1 MGRCRIR
8 CEMDNGINHI
18 NRPFDEL
25 RDLGLMKSEGSLSL
39 SKGPY
44 PMNNKTRIV
53 IAGPT
58 ASGKTAFS
66 IELAKALNTVILS
79 ADSRQFYKE
88 MSIGTAAPT
97 EEELSQVKHYFVHH
111 ISIEDKYDV
120 ADYERDVL
128 QLLDEL
134 FKTHDTVI
142 MTGGSGL
149 FIDAV
154 CNGIDAMPDVEPEIR
169 EKVQKLFDEG
179 GLKALQNEVQRVDP
193 EYYAIV
199 DQQNPRRLQRA
210 LEVCY
215 QTGQPFSSFR
225 SGNAVQRDFEIKK
238 YALLWDRQQLIER
251 IDKRV
256 DMMMEQGLLEEAKAL
271 YPKRHLNALNTVG
284 YKELFS
290 YFDGQCTLEEA
301 VEQIKIHTR
310 QSAKRQMTWLR
321 RDKSYTWIT
330 PDELCCDSPCRRHD
344 LLFTPHGT
352 VWGSQ
357 T

>member
-1 MGRCRIR
+1 
-8 CEMDNGINHI
+8 
-18 NRPFDEL
+18 
-25 RDLGLMKSEGSLSL
+25 MKTL
-39 SKGPY
+39 
-44 PMNNKTRIV
+44 IV

-97 EEELSQVKHYFVHH
+97 QEELSQVQHYFVHH

-120 ADYERDVL
+120 ADYERDSIA
-128 QLLDEL
+128 LLDEL
-134 FKTHDTVI
+134 FKTHDAVV

-154 CNGIDAMPDVEPEIR
+154 CNGIDAMPDVKPETR

-179 GLKALQNEVQRVDP
+179 SIKALQDEVQRLDP
-193 EYYAIV
+193 EYFSIV

-225 SGNAVQRDFEIKK
+225 CGNAVQRDFDIKK
-238 YALLWDRQQLIER
+238 YALLWDRQALIKR

-256 DMMMEQGLLEEAKAL
+256 DIMMEQGLFEEAKAL

-284 YKELFS
+284 YKELFAH
-290 YFDGQCTLEEA
+290 FDGDCTLKEA

-310 QSAKRQMTWLR
+310 QYAKRQMTWLR
-321 RDKSYTWIT
+321 KDTSYQWIM
-330 PDELCCDSPCRRHD
+330 PSD
-344 LLFTPHGT
+344 LEEVIG
-352 VWGSQ
+352 Q
-357 T
+357 TKPFKKA

>member
-1 MGRCRIR
+1 MDRYRIK

-44 PMNNKTRIV
+44 PINNKTLIV

-58 ASGKTAFS
+58 ASGKTAFA
-66 IELAKALNTVILS
+66 IEMAKALGTVILS

-97 EEELSQVKHYFVHH
+97 EDELRQAQHYFVHH

-120 ADYERDVL
+120 ADYERDAI
-128 QLLDEL
+128 QLLEAL
-134 FKTHDTVI
+134 FKTHDQVI
-142 MTGGSGL
+142 LTGGSGL

-154 CNGIDAMPDVEPEIR
+154 CNGIDAMPDVEPDIR
-169 EKVQKLFDEG
+169 QKVQKLLDEG
-179 GLKALQNEVQRVDP
+179 GLRALQDEVQRLDP
-193 EYYAIV
+193 EYYALV

-215 QTGQPFSSFR
+215 QTGKPFSSFR
-225 SGNAVQRDFEIKK
+225 SGNTVKRDFEIKK

-251 IDKRV
+251 IDRRV
-256 DMMMEQGLLEEAKAL
+256 DMMMEQGLLEEAKSL
-271 YPKRHLNALNTVG
+271 YQKRHLNALNTVG
-284 YKELFS
+284 YKELFA
-290 YFDGQCTLEEA
+290 YFDGQCTLKEA

-310 QSAKRQMTWLR
+310 QYAKRQMTWLR
-321 RDKSYTWIT
+321 KDNSYGWIM
-330 PDELCCDSPCRRHD
+330 PEDFDN
-344 LLFTPHGT
+344 T
-352 VWGSQ
+352 VSALRQ
-357 T
+357 ALA

>member
-1 MGRCRIR
+1 
-8 CEMDNGINHI
+8 MD
-18 NRPFDEL
+18 
-25 RDLGLMKSEGSLSL
+25 K
-39 SKGPY
+39 
-44 PMNNKTRIV
+44 KTLII

-120 ADYERDVL
+120 ADYERDAMR
-128 QLLDEL
+128 LLDEL
-134 FKTHDTVI
+134 FKTQDAVI

-154 CNGIDAMPDVEPEIR
+154 CNGIDAMPDVQPEIR
-169 EKVQKLFDEG
+169 EKVQKLFE
-179 GLKALQNEVQRVDP
+179 KALQDEVQRLDP
-193 EYYAIV
+193 EYFATV

-225 SGNAVQRDFEIKK
+225 SGNSVHRDFDIKK
-238 YALLWDRQQLIER
+238 YALLWDRQALIER

-256 DMMMEQGLLEEAKAL
+256 DMMMELGLLAEAKAL

-284 YKELFS
+284 YKELFA

-310 QSAKRQMTWLR
+310 QYAKRQMTWLR
-321 RDKSYTWIT
+321 KDKSYTWIT

-344 LLFTPHGT
+344 LLFTPHGI

-357 T
+357 TRLKS

>member
-1 MGRCRIR
+1 
-8 CEMDNGINHI
+8 
-18 NRPFDEL
+18 
-25 RDLGLMKSEGSLSL
+25 MKTL
-39 SKGPY
+39 
-44 PMNNKTRIV
+44 IV

-58 ASGKTAFS
+58 ASGKTAFA
-66 IELAKALNTVILS
+66 IKVAKALNTVILS

-97 EEELSQVKHYFVHH
+97 VEELSQAKHYFVHH

-120 ADYERDVL
+120 ADYERDAI
-128 QLLDEL
+128 QLLEEI
-134 FKTHDTVI
+134 FNTHDAVVL
-142 MTGGSGL
+142 TGGSGL

-169 EKVQKLFDEG
+169 EKVEEMLAEG
-179 GLKALQNEVQRVDP
+179 GLKVLQDEVQRLDP
-193 EYYAIV
+193 EYFATV

-225 SGNAVQRDFEIKK
+225 SGNTVKRDFKIEKF
-238 YALLWDRQQLIER
+238 ALLWDRQELIER
-251 IDKRV
+251 IDRRV

-284 YKELFS
+284 YKELFA
-290 YFDGQCTLEEA
+290 YFDGQCTLKDA

-310 QSAKRQMTWLR
+310 QYAKRQMTWLR
-321 RDKSYTWIT
+321 KDTSYQWIMLEDFDNT
-330 PDELCCDSPCRRHD
+330 VSALRQAMPSPR
-344 LLFTPHGT
+344 PM
-352 VWGSQ
+352 
-357 T
+357 

>member
-1 MGRCRIR
+1 
-8 CEMDNGINHI
+8 
-18 NRPFDEL
+18 
-25 RDLGLMKSEGSLSL
+25 MKTL
-39 SKGPY
+39 
-44 PMNNKTRIV
+44 II

-58 ASGKTAFS
+58 ASGKTALS

-97 EEELSQVKHYFVHH
+97 EEELSQVKHFFVHH

-120 ADYERDVL
+120 ADYERDAL
-128 QLLDEL
+128 QLLEEL
-134 FKTHDTVI
+134 FKTHDAVI

-154 CNGIDAMPDVEPEIR
+154 CNGMDAMPDVQPEIR
-169 EKVQKLFDEG
+169 EKVQNLYDKG
-179 GLKALQNEVQRVDP
+179 GLKALQAEVQCLDP
-193 EYYAIV
+193 EYFALV

-215 QTGQPFSSFR
+215 QTGKTFTSFR
-225 SGNAVQRDFEIKK
+225 SGNAVQRDFDIKK
-238 YALLWDRQQLIER
+238 YALLWDRQSLIER

-256 DMMMEQGLLEEAKAL
+256 DMMMEQGLLEEAKVL

-284 YKELFS
+284 YKELFA

-310 QSAKRQMTWLR
+310 QYAKRQMTWLR
-321 RDKSYTWIT
+321 KDNSYSWIMPEDFDNT
-330 PDELCCDSPCRRHD
+330 VSA
-344 LLFTPHGT
+344 LL
-352 VWGSQ
+352 Q
-357 T
+357 ALA

>member
-1 MGRCRIR
+1 MGQCRIKF
-8 CEMDNGINHI
+8 EMDNGINHI

-44 PMNNKTRIV
+44 PIKNKTLIV

-58 ASGKTAFS
+58 ASGKTAFA
-66 IELAKALNTVILS
+66 IDMAKALSTVILS

-97 EEELSQVKHYFVHH
+97 EEELSQAKHYFVHH

-120 ADYERDVL
+120 ADYERDAM
-128 QLLDEL
+128 QLLGEL
-134 FKTHDTVI
+134 FKTHNAVI

-154 CNGIDAMPDVEPEIR
+154 CNGIDERPDINTETRTKVENLL
-169 EKVQKLFDEG
+169 KAG
-179 GLKALQNEVQRVDP
+179 GLKALQDEVQHLDP
-193 EYYAIV
+193 EYFAIV

-215 QTGQPFSSFR
+215 QTGKTFTSFR
-225 SGNAVQRDFEIKK
+225 SGNTVQRDFAIKK
-238 YALLWDRQQLIER
+238 YAILWDRQALIER

-284 YKELFS
+284 YKELFA
-290 YFDGQCTLEEA
+290 YFDGDCTLNEA

-310 QSAKRQMTWLR
+310 QYAKRQMTWLR
-321 RDKSYTWIT
+321 KDTSYQWIM
-330 PDELCCDSPCRRHD
+330 PEDFDS
-344 LLFTPHGT
+344 T
-352 VWGSQ
+352 VSALRQ
-357 T
+357 EMA

>member
-1 MGRCRIR
+1 
-8 CEMDNGINHI
+8 
-18 NRPFDEL
+18 
-25 RDLGLMKSEGSLSL
+25 MKTL
-39 SKGPY
+39 
-44 PMNNKTRIV
+44 IV

-58 ASGKTAFS
+58 ASGKTAFA
-66 IELAKALNTVILS
+66 IKMAKALNTVILS

-97 EEELSQVKHYFVHH
+97 EEELSQAKHYFVHH

-120 ADYERDVL
+120 ADYERDAM

-134 FKTHDTVI
+134 FKTHDAVI

-169 EKVQKLFDEG
+169 EKVQKLYDDG
-179 GLKALQNEVQRVDP
+179 GLKALQDEVQRLDP
-193 EYYAIV
+193 KYYAVV

-215 QTGQPFSSFR
+215 QTGKTFTSFR
-225 SGNAVQRDFEIKK
+225 SGNAIQRDFDIKK
-238 YALLWDRQQLIER
+238 YALLWDREALIER
-251 IDKRV
+251 IDRRV

-284 YKELFS
+284 YKELFA
-290 YFDGQCTLEEA
+290 YFDGDCTLKEA

-310 QSAKRQMTWLR
+310 QYAKRQMTWLR
-321 RDKSYTWIT
+321 KDTSYHWIMQE
-330 PDELCCDSPCRRHD
+330 DFDNIVSALQQG
-344 LLFTPHGT
+344 LA
-352 VWGSQ
+352 
-357 T
+357 

>member
-1 MGRCRIR
+1 
-8 CEMDNGINHI
+8 
-18 NRPFDEL
+18 
-25 RDLGLMKSEGSLSL
+25 MKTL
-39 SKGPY
+39 
-44 PMNNKTRIV
+44 II

-58 ASGKTAFS
+58 ASGKTTFS

-97 EEELSQVKHYFVHH
+97 EDELSQVKHYFVHH

-120 ADYERDVL
+120 ADYERDAL

-134 FKTHDTVI
+134 FKTHDAVI

-169 EKVQKLFDEG
+169 EKVQKLYDEG
-179 GLKALQNEVQRVDP
+179 GLRALQDEVQRLDP
-193 EYYAIV
+193 EYFALV

-225 SGNAVQRDFEIKK
+225 SGNTVQRDFDIKK
-238 YALLWDRQQLIER
+238 YALLWDRQELIQR

-256 DMMMEQGLLEEAKAL
+256 DLMMEQGLLEEAKAL

-284 YKELFS
+284 YKELFA

-310 QSAKRQMTWLR
+310 QYAKRQMTWLR
-321 RDKSYTWIT
+321 KDNSYRWIIPEAT
-330 PDELCCDSPCRRHD
+330 SRLESL
-344 LLFTPHGT
+344 
-352 VWGSQ
+352 Q
-357 T
+357 